1 MSPELVEWADLIVAV
16 VVPFFVA
23 EPHTGL
29 HNFGKCLKLAVVA
42 FVVTVVEFVVVTA
55 VVAAAAGESWF

>member
-1 MSPELVEWADLIVAV
+1 MAV

-29 HNFGKCLKLAVVA
+29 HNFDTCLKLAVVA
-42 FVVTVVEFVVVTA
+42 FVVTVGEFVVVTA
-55 VVAAAAGESWF
+55 VAPAAAAGESWF